1 LIGPQKG
8 MLIQALVG
16 AIIHTILGLFLSF
29 YVQKIVDFVLVEGNL
44 RLLNLMSI
52 LMLIVVIAQ
61 FIIGYFKSIIGLHSG
76 QRLDALLI
84 MNYYNHLLRLPLRF
98 FDSMRV
104 GEIMS
109 RVNDA
114 VKIRLFINDIAMGIL
129 INLLIICFSFS
140 LMVAFFWK
148 LALIMLLSIPFYI
161 LIFWINNRLN
171 REGQRRIMEAGA
183 EWEAHMVESISSTS
197 TIKQFGLEE
206 HSSFRMETKF
216 VKMLR
221 SLYKSGLTSIHTGN
235 LSDLTNRILTVSI
248 LWLGS
253 YFAVNRELSPGELLS
268 FYTLLGYFT
277 APMLSLLGVN
287 KYVQDAL
294 IATDRL
300 FEIIDLDTEPF
311 GEPAVSALAEIKGD
325 IRFDHV
331 HFCYSNRAF
340 VLDDLNFSIC
350 RNTITGIVGES
361 GCGKSTLVALL
372 QNLYPLQDG
381 NISIGEL
388 NIAHIDRKS
397 LRQIISVVPQRI
409 ELFAGTILQN
419 IALGE
424 WEPDLKRIIQ
434 ISQLLGVDEFIEKQ
448 PGGYHAQISEQ
459 GINLSGGQR
468 QRLGIARSIYRN
480 PEILLMDEATSS
492 LDPTNE
498 DKVQETLEWF
508 RKQDKTIVIIAHKLS
523 TISRCD
529 RILVMKKGR
538 IVEEGSHHELIDKSG
553 HYRQWLN
560 GHSPMD

>member
-1 LIGPQKG
+1 
-8 MLIQALVG
+8 
-16 AIIHTILGLFLSF
+16 
-29 YVQKIVDFVLVEGNL
+29 
-44 RLLNLMSI
+44 
-52 LMLIVVIAQ
+52 
-61 FIIGYFKSIIGLHSG
+61 
-76 QRLDALLI
+76 
-84 MNYYNHLLRLPLRF
+84 
-98 FDSMRV
+98 
-104 GEIMS
+104 
-109 RVNDA
+109 
-114 VKIRLFINDIAMGIL
+114 
-129 INLLIICFSFS
+129 
-140 LMVAFFWK
+140 
-148 LALIMLLSIPFYI
+148 
-161 LIFWINNRLN
+161 
-171 REGQRRIMEAGA
+171 MEAGA
-183 EWEAHMVESISSTS
+183 EWEAHMGESISSTS
-197 TIKQFGLEE
+197 KIKQFGLEE

-388 NIAHIDRKS
+388 NIAHID
-397 LRQIISVVPQRI
+397 
-409 ELFAGTILQN
+409 
-419 IALGE
+419 
-424 WEPDLKRIIQ
+424 
-434 ISQLLGVDEFIEKQ
+434 
-448 PGGYHAQISEQ
+448 
-459 GINLSGGQR
+459 
-468 QRLGIARSIYRN
+468 
-480 PEILLMDEATSS
+480 
-492 LDPTNE
+492 
-498 DKVQETLEWF
+498 
-508 RKQDKTIVIIAHKLS
+508 
-523 TISRCD
+523 
-529 RILVMKKGR
+529 
-538 IVEEGSHHELIDKSG
+538 
-553 HYRQWLN
+553 
-560 GHSPMD
+560 

>member
-1 LIGPQKG
+1 
-8 MLIQALVG
+8 
-16 AIIHTILGLFLSF
+16 
-29 YVQKIVDFVLVEGNL
+29 
-44 RLLNLMSI
+44 
-52 LMLIVVIAQ
+52 
-61 FIIGYFKSIIGLHSG
+61 
-76 QRLDALLI
+76 
-84 MNYYNHLLRLPLRF
+84 
-98 FDSMRV
+98 
-104 GEIMS
+104 
-109 RVNDA
+109 
-114 VKIRLFINDIAMGIL
+114 
-129 INLLIICFSFS
+129 
-140 LMVAFFWK
+140 
-148 LALIMLLSIPFYI
+148 
-161 LIFWINNRLN
+161 
-171 REGQRRIMEAGA
+171 
-183 EWEAHMVESISSTS
+183 
-197 TIKQFGLEE
+197 
-206 HSSFRMETKF
+206 
-216 VKMLR
+216 
-221 SLYKSGLTSIHTGN
+221 
-235 LSDLTNRILTVSI
+235 
-248 LWLGS
+248 
-253 YFAVNRELSPGELLS
+253 
-268 FYTLLGYFT
+268 
-277 APMLSLLGVN
+277 MLSLLGVN

-480 PEILLMDEATSS
+480 QEIRLMDKATTS

-498 DKVQETLEWF
+498 DKGQETPEWF